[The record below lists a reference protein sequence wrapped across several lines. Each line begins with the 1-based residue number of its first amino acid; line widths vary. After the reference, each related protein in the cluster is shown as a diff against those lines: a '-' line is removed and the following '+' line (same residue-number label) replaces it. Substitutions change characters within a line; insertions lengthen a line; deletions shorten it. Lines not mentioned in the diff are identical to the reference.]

1 MTKAIEQ
8 VTHKVSEESLKEMP
22 LHLHQLPEEISGFSL
37 LREST
42 LSNKTMATH
51 GFPGKS
57 EEDYYNIGRITGYLR
72 EFASASAIPQKKDGA
87 DIVAATVVHLFKDEK
102 ATETWMND
110 VFINQFLDNIGHEV
124 GENQKLVAV
133 EKLEID
139 DFYYQSVG
147 VRAIQ
152 DGEEGV
158 LSTTVID
165 FSIGRLLGVSFIVTV
180 GDHGRTELVT
190 NLGLELERN
199 IVRELLTTT

>member
-1 MTKAIEQ
+1 MTKAIDQ

-72 EFASASAIPQKKDGA
+72 EFASPSAIPRKEDGS
-87 DIVAATVVHLFKDEK
+87 DIVAATVVHLFEDEERAESWMKNVFVKQFKD
-102 ATETWMND
+102 N
-110 VFINQFLDNIGHEV
+110 VGNEV
-124 GENQKLVAV
+124 GENQSLVAV
-133 EKLEID
+133 EELEVD
-139 DFYYQSVG
+139 DFYDKAVG
-147 VRAIQ
+147 IRAVQ
-152 DGEEGV
+152 DGEDGI

-165 FSIGRLLGVSFIVTV
+165 FRIGRLLGVSFVVTV
-180 GDHGRTELVT
+180 GDHGRTELT
-190 NLGLELERN
+190 TMLGLELERH
-199 IVRELLTTT
+199 IVRTLLTTD